1 MKKLKILS
9 AILSALVLVCVSVLG
24 TVAFFTDRE
33 AVVNTFTVGQVE
45 ISLDETKVTPDGL
58 AVAGADRVTEN
69 QYHLIPGQTYIKDPT
84 LTVKAGSEESYLRL
98 LVTLSH
104 AKELKEIFGTDFLPQ
119 NYVSGWDSALWV
131 STETVLEDTA
141 ANTVTYEFRYFEPVK
156 AVGGDL
162 ALDPLFD
169 TITVPGTVTGEH
181 LALLADDPD
190 TAENEGFTI
199 KVVGHAIQKA
209 TFDTA
214 DAAWDAFT
222 QQWGTQQP

>member
-84 LTVKAGSEESYLRL
+84 MTVKADSEEAYVRL
-98 LVTLSH
+98 LVTFNCASQLD
-104 AKELKEIFGTDFLPQ
+104 AIFAPVGADLAAIFNGYDAATWI
-119 NYVSGWDSALWV
+119 YMGVA
-131 STETVLEDTA
+131 EDPT
-141 ANTVTYEFRYFEPVK
+141 ANTVTYEFRYKETVAPDGSDV
-156 AVGGDL
+156 V
-162 ALDPLFD
+162 LDALFD
-169 TITVPGTVTGEH
+169 SFTVPGFLTGED
-181 LALLADDPD
+181 L
-190 TAENEGFTI
+190 ETI
-199 KVVGHAIQKA
+199 KDLKITVEGHAIQKA
-209 TFDTA
+209 TFTA
-214 DAAWDAFT
+214 ADEAWAAFD
-222 QQWGTQQP
+222 QQVAP